1 MCSLKKVL
9 EDIEEPPP
17 KRVKDHFMVKN
28 LKAVMDNTGIETTE
42 TGIFVYGKKIFL
54 DGTLLG
60 STMKIL
66 SREIPIYE
74 LKE

>member
-1 MCSLKKVL
+1 
-9 EDIEEPPP
+9 
-17 KRVKDHFMVKN
+17 
-28 LKAVMDNTGIETTE
+28 MDNTGRETIE
-42 TGIFVYGKKIFL
+42 TGIFVSGSKLFL